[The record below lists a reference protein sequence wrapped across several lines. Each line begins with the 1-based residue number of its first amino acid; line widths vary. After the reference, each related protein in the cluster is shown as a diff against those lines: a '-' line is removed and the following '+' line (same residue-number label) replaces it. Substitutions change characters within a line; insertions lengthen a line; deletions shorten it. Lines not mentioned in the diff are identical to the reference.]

1 MGEHL
6 DCPRGTH
13 TAHSGEGWRSTRI
26 PHLTPITQGPRA
38 DHPVLSA
45 RLMSLLP
52 SLQSSK
58 SMPSDGPSPPKYV
71 SALRWRWDEQWPECT
86 IWGGCQQI
94 LDRGPEMTRWPA
106 GSEQRGSHNNMTE
119 TNKNIYTQKNIRENR
134 QIGAPQISRLTQ
146 LEQDKV
152 KDPTQK

>member
-1 MGEHL
+1 MVGEHL
-6 DCPRGTH
+6 DCPTRTP
-13 TAHSGEGWRSTRI
+13 TAPRREGWRSTRI
-26 PHLTPITQGPRA
+26 PHLKPINQGPCA

-58 SMPSDGPSPPKYV
+58 AMPSDGPSPPKYV

-94 LDRGPEMTRWPA
+94 LDSRPEMTRWPA
-106 GSEQRGSHNNMTE
+106 ESEQRGSHNNMTE
-119 TNKNIYTQKNIRENR
+119 INKTNIYAKKETNIRENR
-134 QIGAPQISRLTQ
+134 QIGASKISRLTK

-152 KDPTQK
+152 

>member
-1 MGEHL
+1 MVGEHL
-6 DCPRGTH
+6 DCPTGSH
-13 TAHSGEGWRSTRI
+13 TAHSGKGWRSTRI

-71 SALRWRWDEQWPECT
+71 SALCWRWDEQWPECT
-86 IWGGCQQI
+86 IY
-94 LDRGPEMTRWPA
+94 GPHIGNVPTDFCVVLSLLNFDSWSNQFMTNPYH
-106 GSEQRGSHNNMTE
+106 E
-119 TNKNIYTQKNIRENR
+119 K
-134 QIGAPQISRLTQ
+134 
-146 LEQDKV
+146 
-152 KDPTQK
+152 